1 MVWSIMMPWDI
12 ATLVITF
19 ISIMISVVIFVA
31 SFVIVSA
38 AAYVYKNIWR
48 ADADIYPSLPSL
60 R

>member
-12 ATLVITF
+12 ATLVITS

-31 SFVIVSA
+31 SFVIV
-38 AAYVYKNIWR
+38 AAYIYKNIWR
-48 ADADIYPSLPSL
+48 ADAHIHPSL

>member
-12 ATLVITF
+12 ATLVITS
-19 ISIMISVVIFVA
+19 ISIMVSVVIFVA

-38 AAYVYKNIWR
+38 AYVYKNIWR
-48 ADADIYPSLPSL
+48 ADANIHPSL

>member
-1 MVWSIMMPWDI
+1 MVWIWPVMMPWDI

-48 ADADIYPSLPSL
+48 AYADINPSL

>member
-12 ATLVITF
+12 ATLVITS

-38 AAYVYKNIWR
+38 AAAYIYKNIWR
-48 ADADIYPSLPSL
+48 ADADIHPSL

>member
-12 ATLVITF
+12 ATLVITS

-48 ADADIYPSLPSL
+48 ADANINPSL

>member
-12 ATLVITF
+12 ATLIITF
-19 ISIMISVVIFVA
+19 ISIMVSVVIFVA

-38 AAYVYKNIWR
+38 AYIYKNIWR
-48 ADADIYPSLPSL
+48 ADADIHPSL

>member
-1 MVWSIMMPWDI
+1 MV
-12 ATLVITF
+12 
-19 ISIMISVVIFVA
+19 SVVIFVA

-48 ADADIYPSLPSL
+48 ADANINPSL